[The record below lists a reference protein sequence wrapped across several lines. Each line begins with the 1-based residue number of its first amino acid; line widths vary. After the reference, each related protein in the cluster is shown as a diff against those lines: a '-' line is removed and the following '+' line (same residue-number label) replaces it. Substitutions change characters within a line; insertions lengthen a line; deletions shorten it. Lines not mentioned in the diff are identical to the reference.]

1 MLFQN
6 WLSQATGEAVATSCK
21 DIKILDFL
29 GMELS
34 YTMILKENKFHYSP
48 LNPFFLKKKFLIHYL
63 YVWVSYLC
71 YFPEKYAERKKQMLI
86 FMCPI

>member
-21 DIKILDFL
+21 DKKILDFL
-29 GMELS
+29 GRELS

-48 LNPFFLKKKFLIHYL
+48 LNPFFFN
-63 YVWVSYLC
+63 S
-71 YFPEKYAERKKQMLI
+71 
-86 FMCPI
+86 

>member
-21 DIKILDFL
+21 DKKILDFL
-29 GMELS
+29 GRELS

-48 LNPFFLKKKFLIHYL
+48 LNPFFFNSWSIIYMCG
-63 YVWVSYLC
+63 WVIYAT
-71 YFPEKYAERKKQMLI
+71 FQRIKYAERKKLMLI
-86 FMCPI
+86 FMRPI